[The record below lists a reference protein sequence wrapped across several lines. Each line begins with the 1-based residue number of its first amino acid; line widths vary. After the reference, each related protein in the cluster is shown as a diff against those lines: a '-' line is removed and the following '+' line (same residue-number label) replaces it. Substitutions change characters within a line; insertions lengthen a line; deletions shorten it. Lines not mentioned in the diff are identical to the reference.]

1 MPPDDWALGVS
12 CDAQVSEAPR
22 RTEQAALN
30 SLDTWWAVK
39 AVSLITSK
47 NARRS
52 HPLSCLLD
60 ALA

>member
-1 MPPDDWALGVS
+1 MIGLLAS
-12 CDAQVSEAPR
+12 HAMNRTRSEAR
-22 RTEQAALN
+22 LALF
-30 SLDTWWAVK
+30 SLDTQWAVK

-60 ALA
+60 ARLARFSSD